1 MQNSAH
7 LLLLAHRLPDITPV
21 ERHLPDESQV
31 PFESSSERT
40 PPSKEM
46 RSELAH
52 QKEGASTEAQGR
64 QGSGPLGRRQ
74 ELNSSREWVRQL
86 SVS

>member
-7 LLLLAHRLPDITPV
+7 LLLAHRLPDITPV

-31 PFESSSERT
+31 PFFESSSERT

-52 QKEGASTEAQGR
+52 QKEGASTEARGR
-64 QGSGPLGRRQ
+64 QGSGPPGRRQ
-74 ELNSSREWVRQL
+74 ALNSSKEWVRQL